1 MTELSADRAVLIR
14 YLRDGI
20 QRRGSGLRIGGRWV
34 LTADHCANGH
44 DHQVVVG
51 GQAYPA
57 TVAVRSHTPQVDL
70 AVLAAGGGLG
80 ELPGLGCAR
89 VDRMIV
95 GEITGCVALGFPWW
109 KAGGQE
115 IAQVAGVIPTAE
127 GMDPNSPPGTLT
139 TLSMKITNQ
148 DVPDP
153 RGDLNDPDSPWR
165 GMSGAV
171 VVGKGAIL
179 GVIRGHAG
187 SEGTRSLILTPL
199 EAVAALTS
207 EQAAAFWKTLDVT
220 SAGDLQ
226 PMRSDASPDPLSILH
241 DVTRQR
247 LNAVL
252 DLHSQGLLLREAVVE
267 LQIKAVMATW

>member
-57 TVAVRSHTPQVDL
+57 AVAVRSNTPQVDL
-70 AVLAAGGGLG
+70 AVLAAGSGLA
-80 ELPGLGCAR
+80 ELPCLGCAR

-95 GEITGCVALGFPWW
+95 GEITDCVALGFPWW

-139 TLSMKITNQ
+139 TLTMKITNQ

-153 RGDLNDPDSPWR
+153 RGDLNGGDSPWR

-171 VVGKGAIL
+171 VIRQDVIL
-179 GVIRGHAG
+179 GVIRSHAG
-187 SEGTRSLILTPL
+187 YEGTRSLILTPL
-199 EAVAALTS
+199 EAVAALAS
-207 EQAAAFWKTLDVT
+207 EQATAFWKVLGVT

-226 PMRSDASPDPLSILH
+226 PLRSAAAPDPLSVLH
-241 DVTRQR
+241 DQTMQR

-252 DLHSQGLLLREAVVE
+252 DLHSQGLLLREAVIE